1 MSTVRLP
8 TDICIVELDG
18 GNHLIMNVH
27 SGRNE
32 IDHAKLRVEG
42 PADLKFYLEHAT
54 VLTECSLFL
63 NSELAIQCS

>member
-1 MSTVRLP
+1 MRLSS
-8 TDICIVELDG
+8 DVCIVELDG

-54 VLTECSLFL
+54 VLTESSVFL
-63 NSELAIQCS
+63 KFGLTIQCS